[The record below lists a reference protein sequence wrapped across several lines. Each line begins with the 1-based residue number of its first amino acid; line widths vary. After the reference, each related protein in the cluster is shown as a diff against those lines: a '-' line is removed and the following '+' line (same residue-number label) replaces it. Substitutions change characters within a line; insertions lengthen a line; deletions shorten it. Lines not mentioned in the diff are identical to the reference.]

1 MQNVDYKSTNL
12 YENMK
17 EKRKN
22 SVIKNPAGLKYSHC
36 EHDSAMAGNQQAY
49 NENMIKLE
57 QRSVKKFNPVL
68 GQSSLVQAPGF
79 EVVPHSKMMETYY
92 DMLVT

>member
-22 SVIKNPAGLKYSHC
+22 SVIKNPAGLKYSHT
-36 EHDSAMAGNQQAY
+36 EHDSAMAGNQQAF
-49 NENMIKLE
+49 NENIIKLE

-79 EVVPHSKMMETYY
+79 EVVTHSQMMETYY

>member
-36 EHDSAMAGNQQAY
+36 EHDPAMAGNQMAY
-49 NENMIKLE
+49 KENMIKLE
-57 QRSVKKFNPVL
+57 
-68 GQSSLVQAPGF
+68 
-79 EVVPHSKMMETYY
+79 
-92 DMLVT
+92 